1 MAGKTYAPV
10 QGLNNTGDSPEGRQ
24 PLILG
29 DKSYG
34 EITTQVC
41 SVVEDP
47 KVHKAWLISFLTAV
61 TFLGVL
67 FSLIASAERHGVNPR
82 TYLEDV
88 NFQLRALGEKPTDK
102 RLEPFLP
109 DRWKAR
115 PVQSRGVAN
124 ASAGVALA
132 LRRGVSFR
140 PNGRNS
146 GRSRVGC

>member
-1 MAGKTYAPV
+1 VCLGKS
-10 QGLNNTGDSPEGRQ
+10 LNNPPRGLFTSSKEAGQ
-24 PLILG
+24 
-29 DKSYG
+29 
-34 EITTQVC
+34 
-41 SVVEDP
+41 SV
-47 KVHKAWLISFLTAV
+47 A
-61 TFLGVL
+61 VL